1 MIDIK
6 AIRATAAWDCAQN
19 VHPSTIVEMCDEI
32 ERLRK
37 DAAAYHA
44 IMAELDMQMKAI
56 K

>member
-1 MIDIK
+1 MAFSPLPTNMEQAKADILSWREMHK
-6 AIRATAAWDCAQN
+6 EQAA
-19 VHPSTIVEMCDEI
+19 EI

-44 IMAELDMQMKAI
+44 IMAELDMQMKAS